1 MTAFLKAP
9 VTVACTVTAIALLSA
24 CNKAEQTA
32 PPPTAESAATPAVAV
47 VNGTPISRTEYD
59 LYVKNLLQG
68 KAQELT
74 PDQKSQVLDDLIN
87 TELIAGQ
94 AVKDGVDKDP
104 DVMARLNL
112 LRLRVLAD
120 GEVQQYIKTHQPT
133 DAELKAEFDS
143 QVSGTDMTEY
153 HARHILVAKDKKDA
167 AVQIIKKLKHGA
179 KFEDLAKTDS
189 IDPGSKA
196 NGGDLGWFN
205 TSHMVKPFAEAVK
218 NLKKGE
224 VTPEPVETQYG
235 WHVIEL
241 EDTRPPTFEQTNK
254 QQLSNPVMQKKLQT
268 YVESLKRVA
277 KIEKKLDAPAAPA
290 PAASAPPPATPP
302 AAAPAPAAPASTSH

>member
-1 MTAFLKAP
+1 MTAFFKAP

-24 CNKAEQTA
+24 CNKAEQPA
-32 PPPTAESAATPAVAV
+32 PPATAENAPPAVAI
-47 VNGTPISRTEYD
+47 VNGAPLSRAEYD

-68 KAQELT
+68 KTQELT
-74 PDQKSQVLDDLIN
+74 PEQKNQVLDDLIN
-87 TELIAGQ
+87 TDLVAAQ

-104 DVMARLNL
+104 DVVARLSL
-112 LRLRVLAD
+112 LRMRILAD
-120 GEVQQYIKTHQPT
+120 GEVQQYIKSHQPT

-143 QVSGTDMTEY
+143 QVAATDMTEY

-205 TSHMVKPFAEAVK
+205 TSHMVKPFADAVK

-224 VTPEPVETQYG
+224 VTPEPIETQYG

-241 EDTRPPTFEQTNK
+241 EDTRPPSFEQTNK
-254 QQLSNPVMQKKLQT
+254 QQLSNPIMQKKLQA
-268 YVESLKRVA
+268 YVEGLKRVA
-277 KIEKKLDAPAAPA
+277 KIDKKLDVPTASATPAAPA
-290 PAASAPPPATPP
+290 G
-302 AAAPAPAAPASTSH
+302 AAPAPAAPDAAPASAAPASH